1 MLNLMIVHL
10 FGLMTPGPD
19 FFYVTRMAASNSR
32 RNVISGIIGIT
43 LGVAFWAASAI
54 LGLAILLKTT
64 PMLQGV
70 IMLLGGGY
78 LMYLGY
84 LMLKSRTNATFEP
97 VSDEEL
103 NNATTVKKEIMK
115 GLLVNLSN
123 AKAII
128 YFASV
133 MSYILVTLNQMWQMI
148 IAFSIIVI
156 ETFLYFYLLSVLF
169 SRPLAKHFYS
179 RYSRYIDNAAGII
192 FLLFGGFL
200 MYNGVMELGIGS

>member
-32 RNVISGIIGIT
+32 RNVICGIIGIT
-43 LGVAFWAASAI
+43 LGVAFWAASAM
-54 LGLAILLKTT
+54 LGLAILLRTT
-64 PMLQGV
+64 PILQGV

-84 LMLKSRTNATFEP
+84 LMTKSRTNVAFEA

-103 NNATTVKKEIMK
+103 NKATSVRKEIMK

-133 MSYILVTLNQMWQMI
+133 MSYILVTLTQMWQMI
-148 IAFSIIVI
+148 IAFLIILF
-156 ETFLYFYLLSVLF
+156 ETFLYFYFVSVLF
-169 SRPLAKHFYS
+169 SRPTAKYFYS
-179 RYSRYIDNAAGII
+179 RYSRYIDNAAGVI

-200 MYNGVMELGIGS
+200 VYSGIVELGVGS

>member
-70 IMLLGGGY
+70 IMLLGGSY

-84 LMLKSRTNATFEP
+84 
-97 VSDEEL
+97 
-103 NNATTVKKEIMK
+103 
-115 GLLVNLSN
+115 
-123 AKAII
+123 
-128 YFASV
+128 
-133 MSYILVTLNQMWQMI
+133 
-148 IAFSIIVI
+148 
-156 ETFLYFYLLSVLF
+156 
-169 SRPLAKHFYS
+169 
-179 RYSRYIDNAAGII
+179 
-192 FLLFGGFL
+192 
-200 MYNGVMELGIGS
+200 

>member
-84 LMLKSRTNATFEP
+84 LMLKSRTNTTFEP

-169 SRPLAKHFYS
+169 SRPLAKHFCS
-179 RYSRYIDNAAGII
+179 RYSGYIDNAARII